1 MPVSVMP
8 PYPKSHNNNIIAA
21 NNNINDK
28 KITSNVLQR
37 VGKKALAIA
46 DKFIPKKWQ
55 NKQHTNSSSQQ
66 QQNQNEPQM
75 KKKNRRK
82 QRIPIALR
90 QACWVRQFGETYQ
103 HKCFVDWCHRNI
115 SCFDFEVGHNV
126 PESKGGT
133 LDLDNL
139 RPICRQCNIGMGNKY
154 TIDEWRKLQI
164 KH

>member
-1 MPVSVMP
+1 MP
-8 PYPKSHNNNIIAA
+8 PFTKSDKLNNKPNI
-21 NNNINDK
+21 
-28 KITSNVLQR
+28 LER
-37 VGKKALAIA
+37 VGKKAIQIA
-46 DKFIPKKWQ
+46 DKLIPKPWQ
-55 NKQHTNSSSQQ
+55 RKDHKNEKSQTQ
-66 QQNQNEPQM
+66 SEQMQNTQSEPRM

-103 HKCFVDWCHRNI
+103 HKCYVDWCHRNI